1 MSTYHD
7 KDILRNSSTASKNWE
22 ALTRL
27 LRSWIL
33 LAWRRLQEGL
43 PSVPSNYEE
52 KMGSEQELE
61 TWKPRRHV
69 CMPTL
74 MPYSSHLLRG
84 RWQYKQILE
93 RNVFP
98 RSIRCQG
105 HMKKARRC
113 AREYRVHPCNGHSAV
128 ASAHSNKC
136 PNGHLRGDHISQ
148 GTVRH
153 IIAELGLKTRA
164 AACENINHIQHGF
177 FALEGR
183 KW

>member
-1 MSTYHD
+1 
-7 KDILRNSSTASKNWE
+7 
-22 ALTRL
+22 
-27 LRSWIL
+27 
-33 LAWRRLQEGL
+33 
-43 PSVPSNYEE
+43 
-52 KMGSEQELE
+52 MGSEQELE

-164 AACENINHIQHGF
+164 AACENIKSHPTRIF
-177 FALEGR
+177 CARRKEVIAVYFAEIETEEN
-183 KW
+183 KIEYPPSDI